1 MCKCVSIDTYIYI
14 AQLITF
20 VRVSISIIACDRV
33 QNDREAAFCVTGVY
47 SIYVGLEPEPV
58 LICRQN
64 GSIVLPNTIAHCS
77 VTYNQYFEVGA

>member
-1 MCKCVSIDTYIYI
+1 MI
-14 AQLITF
+14 
-20 VRVSISIIACDRV
+20 
-33 QNDREAAFCVTGVY
+33 EAAFFVTGVY